1 MIGLQIFVWLL
12 VLLGYYVDVIVCAD
26 QLYSLW
32 TVPGAGHASECW
44 RARPSAAEGIE
55 G

>member
-32 TVPGAGHASECW
+32 TVPGAGHASELACLPG
-44 RARPSAAEGIE
+44 RGSSAG
-55 G
+55 